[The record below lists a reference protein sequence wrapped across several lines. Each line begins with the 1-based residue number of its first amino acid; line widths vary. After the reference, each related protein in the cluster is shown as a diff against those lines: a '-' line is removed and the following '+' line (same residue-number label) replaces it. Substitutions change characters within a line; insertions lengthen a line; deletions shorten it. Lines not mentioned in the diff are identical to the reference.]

1 MVTRSINVQLTH
13 STCIYFFCNNIKMLD
28 TCKSPTIS
36 SGEEIK
42 KDTKHAPDLLE
53 GPDVNDD
60 GKFDTVLANN
70 ITF

>member
-1 MVTRSINVQLTH
+1 
-13 STCIYFFCNNIKMLD
+13 MLD

-36 SGEEIK
+36 SSEEIR

-60 GKFDTVLANN
+60 GKFDTVLANS